1 MFRVALA
8 TLVVSATV
16 AAGVGCSAPQPC
28 NPETCS
34 TGCCTSSG
42 RCTTGDG
49 QNQCGRLGLACEDCG
64 ATATATCTEQRCVEA
79 PVVPDAGS
87 GDGGTACTNS
97 FKGVQAAT
105 LVGAPRALTGPNNL
119 ALGDLDGDGKVDALA
134 AYSGTGEAY
143 VLLGNGDGTFT
154 QKTAMSFVDPVIGVA
169 LGRIN
174 GDGLLDAVL
183 VSARS
188 SANVL
193 INNGDGGFNA
203 LVATPH
209 LDLGGVALGDVDGDG
224 HLDLITPVTELTA
237 GDIWVNLGVGDG
249 TFGAPTAVGTG
260 ESVAFTAADDLD
272 RDGRLDFASLRLGLD
287 QVSVV
292 LRAAG
297 GAFGQSQ
304 SYATGKGPKAL
315 ALGLIDGDQYP
326 DLVSVNAQSNSL
338 TLRPNDWDGTFP
350 VAATRATTNAPACV
364 AIGDVTGDDKAD
376 VVVGGDKLDVFPG
389 LGGGNLGVPTV
400 FPTPASSIA
409 LADVDGNGRLDIV
422 VLGPN
427 RLTTY
432 LRGCW

>member
-1 MFRVALA
+1 MSRAALA
-8 TLVVSATV
+8 VAVVLGTV
-16 AAGVGCSAPQPC
+16 AAAVGCSAPAPC
-28 NPETCS
+28 NPDTCS
-34 TGCCTSSG
+34 GCCTSSG

-49 QNQCGRLGLACEDCG
+49 QAVCGRLGLACEDCG
-64 ATATATCTEQRCVEA
+64 ASATCSEQRCVES

-87 GDGGTACTNS
+87 GDGGTACVPS

-143 VLLGNGDGTFT
+143 VLKGNGDGTFT

-169 LGRIN
+169 LGRLN
-174 GDGLLDAVL
+174 GDGHLDAVL
-183 VSARS
+183 VSAKS
-188 SANVL
+188 TANVL
-193 INNGDGGFNA
+193 INNGDGGFNT
-203 LVATPH
+203 LVASPH

-237 GDIWVNLGVGDG
+237 GDLWVNLGVGDG
-249 TFGAPTAVGTG
+249 TFAAPTAVGTG
-260 ESVAFTAADDLD
+260 EAVSFTAVDDLD
-272 RDGRLDFASLRLGLD
+272 RDGKLDFASLRLGVDL
-287 QVSVV
+287 VSVV
-292 LRAAG
+292 LRGAG
-297 GAFGQSQ
+297 GAFGQPATYS
-304 SYATGKGPKAL
+304 TGKAPRAL
-315 ALGLIDGDQYP
+315 ALGLIDGDLYP
-326 DLVSVNAQSNSL
+326 DMVSVNSQSNSL
-338 TLRPNDWDGTFP
+338 TLRPNDFDGTFP